1 MAKNVRNTILFQLL
15 HQRMQGITIK
25 ITIQFL
31 LYLPCTATSIY
42 ENQLMTVRVMYLR
55 SSVED
60 DVEMK
65 VLTGGKKK
73 LPCSRAGSWPFRYH
87 WCSVNWYQPPITE
100 PFCPPL
106 CTSHATSHVFTLRKL
121 STALLENDYS
131 PSCRQHSQ
139 ISHRRPR
146 EVHESAWSFD
156 ILMQPF
162 PPYFLFTGMNWSL
175 CNYCRTY

>member
-31 LYLPCTATSIY
+31 LCLPCTATSIY

-73 LPCSRAGSWPFRYH
+73 LPCSRAGS
-87 WCSVNWYQPPITE
+87 
-100 PFCPPL
+100 
-106 CTSHATSHVFTLRKL
+106 
-121 STALLENDYS
+121 
-131 PSCRQHSQ
+131 
-139 ISHRRPR
+139 
-146 EVHESAWSFD
+146 
-156 ILMQPF
+156 
-162 PPYFLFTGMNWSL
+162 
-175 CNYCRTY
+175 